1 MFCCLFHKHENLY
14 VRNQGHLWY
23 VTLWRVFVSF
33 RWMQKHCEQWCAV
46 PGTRH
51 SYLSPPAAV
60 VRNCTCNSSIYC
72 TCLQKTFF
80 PPFYTHSP
88 QAWGT
93 DSMTLHILDSR
104 TTQGKWFLV
113 TAGPTSQNLFAYSL
127 CGSGGCYSL
136 RIVKPYLLQPPE
148 GATNPTVLS
157 QCPAPQLGKPLTKKR
172 RSAPTLWSCDWWTWK
187 QQCTDGRVA

>member
-1 MFCCLFHKHENLY
+1 MKTCMSEIRAICGN
-14 VRNQGHLWY
+14 

-148 GATNPTVLS
+148 GATNPTQSSPSALHHS
-157 QCPAPQLGKPLTKKR
+157 WESPSR
-172 RSAPTLWSCDWWTWK
+172 RNAGLPRLCGAVTG
-187 QQCTDGRVA
+187 GRGNSNVQMDE